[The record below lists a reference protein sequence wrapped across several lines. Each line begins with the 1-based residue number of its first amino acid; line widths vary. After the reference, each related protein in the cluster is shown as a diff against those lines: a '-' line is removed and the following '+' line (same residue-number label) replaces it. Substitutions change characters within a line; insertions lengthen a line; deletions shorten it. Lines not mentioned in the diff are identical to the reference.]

1 LGQWWPIPHQIIC
14 CILICCNAAF
24 IVQRERL
31 TAMTLITPDPNE
43 TAAGL
48 KTTIP
53 GFETLLHGWSA
64 AFQPTEMSRVF
75 LDTQTKLFGL
85 SIEWMLLPLT
95 ALRNVSPKAAKP
107 PGAPVRIAADAPQ
120 EIASAPTPAVA
131 AVSNAISDDVAG
143 VAPALLEKPE
153 GKPDDLLLIKGIGPK
168 LNQLLNS
175 LGIWHFRQIVSW
187 TPAEI
192 AWVNAKIDFKGR
204 IQRERWQPQAA
215 ELMRVAK
222 AA

>member
-1 LGQWWPIPHQIIC
+1 
-14 CILICCNAAF
+14 
-24 IVQRERL
+24 
-31 TAMTLITPDPNE
+31 MTLITPDPNE

-107 PGAPVRIAADAPQ
+107 PQ